1 MKRRYFVSVY
11 IYLRKTMKIFI
22 YLYEMYFVNNYSV
35 LRFLHLLNLKLAVGL
50 KSEYIAIHISE
61 RFEDE

>member
-1 MKRRYFVSVY
+1 
-11 IYLRKTMKIFI
+11 MKIFI